1 MGFGVYVHVPF
12 CAHRC
17 DYCDFAAWDD
27 RGHLMTAYVDA
38 CRAEIDQ
45 RRAQRPLPAATSVF
59 FGGGT
64 PSLLPPDRLAAI
76 LEAIETA
83 PGAEI
88 TVECNPETVT
98 PQLMEAYAAAGV
110 TRVSLGMQ
118 SSRPGVLARLGRRH
132 DPASVP
138 AAVRAARAGGIA
150 RVNLDLIYGTPGE
163 SAGDWA
169 ASLRA
174 ALAMGP
180 DHLSAYALSIEP
192 GTPLGRRVRAGLMP
206 PVDPDVQAA
215 RYEVADDLLTDAGFR
230 WYEISSWARP
240 GAECRHNLGTWLGEP
255 YLGIGCAAHS
265 HLDGRRS
272 WNLRRPEDYLAAV
285 TAGAS
290 PEAGGVVPDP
300 RAAAEERFAL
310 ALRTRWG
317 AVCAPAAVG
326 EAHRLAEAGLCTLV
340 GTPDAPTVVLTR
352 RGRLLA
358 TDVTARLCLAG
369 AAARGRL
376 PAPPL
381 ALDHLDC

>member
-1 MGFGVYVHVPF
+1 
-12 CAHRC
+12 
-17 DYCDFAAWDD
+17 
-27 RGHLMTAYVDA
+27 
-38 CRAEIDQ
+38 
-45 RRAQRPLPAATSVF
+45 
-59 FGGGT
+59 
-64 PSLLPPDRLAAI
+64 
-76 LEAIETA
+76 
-83 PGAEI
+83 
-88 TVECNPETVT
+88 
-98 PQLMEAYAAAGV
+98 
-110 TRVSLGMQ
+110 
-118 SSRPGVLARLGRRH
+118 
-132 DPASVP
+132 
-138 AAVRAARAGGIA
+138 VRAARAGGIA

-169 ASLRA
+169 ATLRA

-326 EAHRLAEAGLCTLV
+326 EARRLAEAGLCTLV

-376 PAPPL
+376 PAPSL